1 MDPPARSSGRRGNLA
16 AAIGRVDSPFAA
28 AARGLYTG
36 AMRMFFLVLGGIF
49 ALATLGTLIVGVGAL
64 GKGGAFNDK
73 YGNKL
78 MRLRVIL
85 QGLAIACFVLG
96 IFSG

>member
-1 MDPPARSSGRRGNLA
+1 MWPLARVAHGR
-16 AAIGRVDSPFAA
+16 
-28 AARGLYTG
+28 YT
-36 AMRMFFLVLGGIF
+36 ALMRFFFLALGGIF
-49 ALATLGTLIVGVGAL
+49 ALATLATLLVGITSL

-96 IFSG
+96 MISG